1 MTDIF
6 AEVVNRSI
14 TAGWLVMAVAVLRLV
29 LKKGPRWVNLLLWGM
44 VALRLLWP
52 ISIESSFSLIPD
64 ANPLPGGIAGAVYRT
79 DSAFRENG
87 AEGAVASREDA
98 DAREKEAQGGIQ
110 GDVGQVSGDRAKG
123 TWGNGLSDS
132 GIVLFAPFNY
142 GKLYLLSIVWL
153 SGAGLMFC
161 YALFSYL
168 RLRSQV
174 SEAVLFRDNIFRSGR
189 VDSPFVLGVIK
200 PRIYIPFQMEERH
213 LELVALHEQVHIRRG
228 DHWWKPLGYGLLCV
242 YWFHPLLWLAY
253 VLLCRDIELACD
265 ERVVR
270 GLDRQRRAD
279 YSQALLDCSV
289 RTRGIRACPLAFGGA
304 GMKNRI
310 RSVLN
315 YRKPGFWTLLAALSA
330 CAAAALC
337 FLTNPVRRDT
347 LVWAQALEAGEV
359 AEAEAVIYNAPPDKQ
374 YKKLTENDIAVIV
387 SLINQSRG
395 SYVAEHEDMDG
406 GATFLY
412 LTMTDGSDHEV
423 GNMGNTYLVIDGD
436 YFEADYSWLSS
447 WTGIIPEGEGPLPEE
462 NPTRQLTLDEV
473 LELSEKGEALV
484 WADFS
489 DFAYTETGSG
499 LYIRRYEIDEEFE
512 LTIGGH
518 AMPDRGGAEV
528 PLYIMLRASAE
539 PGWASGESVEIR
551 TEDTEAFIRKHQDP
565 QSLEE
570 VVIWEEADLDRDGE
584 TEIIRVREMVK
595 EEAYMLEVLKKD
607 GSLLWSEE
615 AGIPHAGWNT
625 LLLYRE
631 GGEDYLIRYH
641 PNLSQGFGSFT
652 CEQFSLAGGAET
664 PENAWEADF
673 ELASGEVTGKMR
685 TFAERANRFMKE
697 GTVLLSTQDGRLAVG
712 PWRAEELSWLYP
724 VRFYPED
731 GETEPAESVWAG
743 FAAGLPEDTAPLEF
757 VLASGAGSW
766 GTSLTLHPDGSFE
779 GVYENG
785 ENEAAEE
792 YPRGTRYICRFSGK
806 FDEITKT
813 GEYTCSMRL
822 AELNAETEE
831 NTVWIEDGIRYI
843 GARAFG
849 LEGGEEFVL
858 CLPGAPMA
866 ELDTAFVEWA
876 PDYYLWQDGAIR
888 NLSAHGLY
896 NVKEGYGFFTNWH

>member
-1 MTDIF
+1 MTGIF
-6 AEVVNRSI
+6 VEVVNRSI
-14 TAGWLVMAVAVLRLV
+14 TAGWLVLAVAVLRLV

-44 VALRLLWP
+44 VALRLLFP
-52 ISIESSFSLIPD
+52 VSVESSFSLIPD
-64 ANPLPGGIAGAVYRT
+64 ASSLPGGIAGDAYRT
-79 DSAFRENG
+79 EAAFGENG
-87 AEGAVASREDA
+87 AEGAEASYEDVEA
-98 DAREKEAQGGIQ
+98 GGKEAQSGIQ
-110 GDVGQVSGDRAKG
+110 GDVGQGSGAQAKG
-123 TWGNGLSDS
+123 IRGNGLSDS
-132 GIVLFAPFNY
+132 GIVLRTAFNY
-142 GKLYLLSIVWL
+142 GKLHLLSIVWL
-153 SGAGLMFC
+153 SGGGLMLC

-168 RLRSQV
+168 RLRRQV

-189 VDSPFVLGVIK
+189 VDSPFVLGLIK

-228 DHWWKPLGYGLLCV
+228 DHWWKPLGFGLLSV
-242 YWFHPLLWLAY
+242 YWFHPLMWLAY
-253 VLLCRDIELACD
+253 VLLCRDIEMACD

-289 RTRGIRACPLAFGGA
+289 RTRGIRACPLAFGGV

-310 RSVLN
+310 RAVLS
-315 YRKPGFWTLLAALSA
+315 YRKPGFWTLLAALA
-330 CAAAALC
+330 VCAAAALC

-359 AEAEAVIYNAPPDKQ
+359 AEAEVVIYNAPPDKQ
-374 YKKLTENDIAVIV
+374 YKKLTKNDIAVIV

-395 SYVAEHEDMDG
+395 SFVAEHEEMEG
-406 GATFLY
+406 GSTFLY
-412 LTMTDGSDHEV
+412 LTLADGSSHEV

-447 WTGIIPEGEGPLPEE
+447 WDSIIQEGEGPLPEE
-462 NPTRQLTLDEV
+462 NPVRQLTLDEV

-484 WADFS
+484 WADFRG
-489 DFAYTETGSG
+489 FAYTETGSG
-499 LYIRRYEIDEEFE
+499 LYIRRYEIDEEFD
-512 LTIGGH
+512 LIIGGH
-518 AMPDRGGAEV
+518 AMPDAGGAEV
-528 PLYIMLRASAE
+528 PLYITLRASAE
-539 PGWASGESVEIR
+539 PGWALGESVEIR
-551 TEDTEAFIRKHQDP
+551 TEDTEAFIRKHQNP
-565 QSLEE
+565 QALEE

-584 TEIIRVREMVK
+584 TEIIRVRETVK
-595 EEAYMLEVLKKD
+595 GEAYVLEVLRKD
-607 GSLLWSEE
+607 GTLLWSEE
-615 AGIPHAGWNT
+615 AGTPLAGWNT
-625 LLLYRE
+625 LLLYQE

-673 ELASGEVTGKMR
+673 ELASGEVTRMMR
-685 TFAERANRFMKE
+685 AFAEQANQFMKV

-724 VRFYPED
+724 VRFYPENW
-731 GETEPAESVWAG
+731 ESVWAD

-757 VLASGAGSW
+757 VLASGAGGW

-822 AELNAETEE
+822 AELNVETEE
-831 NTVWIEDGIRYI
+831 DKVWIEDGIRYI

-849 LEGGEEFVL
+849 VEGGEEFIL

-866 ELDTAFVEWA
+866 ELDAVFVEWA
-876 PDYYLWQDGAIR
+876 PDYYLWRDGGIR
-888 NLSAHGLY
+888 NLSAYGLY
-896 NVKEGYGFFTNWH
+896 NVEGGYGFFTNWH